1 MKAAETVSFLRLS
14 SALLGQQRL
23 HEYGAHSS
31 GGVLVLHTG
40 CRNASAAEVTACIEL
55 WEDIF
60 AAPHSRL
67 ERTHLSAPARPIA
80 AQETSLVL
88 RDAKSPRE
96 LYLLPGAKPPSRC
109 GSCSC
114 WLLYHANQTLK
125 KEFAPC
131 I

>member
-55 WEDIF
+55 WEDILQRRIPGWN
-60 AAPHSRL
+60 APTYPRRL
-67 ERTHLSAPARPIA
+67 DPLQRRRRA
-80 AQETSLVL
+80 
-88 RDAKSPRE
+88 
-96 LYLLPGAKPPSRC
+96 
-109 GSCSC
+109 SC
-114 WLLYHANQTLK
+114 
-125 KEFAPC
+125 
-131 I
+131 